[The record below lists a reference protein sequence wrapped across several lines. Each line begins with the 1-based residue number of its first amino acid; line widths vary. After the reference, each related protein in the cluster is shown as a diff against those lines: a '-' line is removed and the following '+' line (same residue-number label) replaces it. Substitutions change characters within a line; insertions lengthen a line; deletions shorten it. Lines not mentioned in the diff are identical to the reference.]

1 MNLKEMRERPV
12 QCLVRVTTNRSVDF
26 VEWLE
31 YHLALG
37 FDGITVF
44 DTGNRSWLD
53 GVCEKYGQKVTVAP
67 RNENWAKKSAIMSAY
82 VSRRHQPVWA
92 VIMDDNDFIWLD
104 VRTYRSI
111 KEVVLNTVPGA
122 EAISVFTK
130 YLSSEKPMID
140 RVGTQIDCFCHA
152 RPNPQGLV
160 APAAATPNQSL
171 TIVFIP
177 NNTCVPMANAVIPSS
192 PNWVDT
198 LRNRLTVDAYRN
210 YVASKNFEP
219 CVYPV
224 RCYRYE
230 LRSKVE
236 MEGRPGTKPVGYT
249 VLDMSMQDARK
260 LFMNI
265 PANPQT
271 ETLFAKDKEVVVEA
285 QAPHVPTEIEKI
297 VMEIPLPNGRIENLI
312 LRGETVDGIM
322 NAAVAKGYEDT
333 DEHRKAV
340 GQLVQEI
347 RDKIIESSDVYR
359 RVKDMLAVNTP
370 ENVMCEQLKIG
381 WVAMK
386 KVLKALPALDI
397 DEYDARK
404 ASEAAEAAALEQK
417 AADKIVANDDV
428 AALTAAFDE
437 TVNTNKMNAD
447 EQAILEEQE
456 NERKVKQKNRRKASR
471 KKKSEAA
478 AAAAAKQV
486 LDDSKDS
493 ETADAT
499 AELDFTLE
507 KVPELE
513 PDDSPRLP
521 VKDEYTLSKDAE
533 ETKEPEESTNLL
545 DEVDL
550 SAFMNK

>member
-12 QCLVRVTTNRSVDF
+12 QCLVRVTTNRSIDF
-26 VEWLE
+26 VEWIE

-44 DTGNRSWLD
+44 DTGNRSWLET
-53 GVCEKYGQKVTVAP
+53 VCEKYGQKVTVAP
-67 RNENWAKKSAIMSAY
+67 RNENWAKKSAILSAY
-82 VSRRHQPVWA
+82 VSRRSQPVWA

-111 KEVVLNTVPGA
+111 KEVVMGTVPGA
-122 EAISVFTK
+122 EAISIFTK

-177 NNTCVPMANAVIPSS
+177 NNTCVPMANAVIPRSL
-192 PNWVDT
+192 NWVDT
-198 LRNRLTVDAYRN
+198 LRNKLTVDAYRN

-236 MEGRPGTKPVGYT
+236 MEGRPGTKPVGYS
-249 VLDMSMQDARK
+249 VLDMTMQEARK
-260 LFMNI
+260 MFLNI
-265 PANPQT
+265 PVNQNT
-271 ETLFAKDKEVVVEA
+271 ETMFAKDKEIVVEA
-285 QAPHVPTEIEKI
+285 QAPHVPTEIEKT

-312 LRGETVDGIM
+312 LRGENADGVM
-322 NAAVAKGYEDT
+322 QAAVAKGYADT
-333 DEHRKAV
+333 DEHREAV

-359 RVKDMLAVNTP
+359 RVKEMLAVNTP
-370 ENVMCEQLKIG
+370 ENVMCAQVKIG

-386 KVLKALPALDI
+386 KVIKALPALDI

-404 ASEAAEAAALEQK
+404 AREADELDKIDKDAAE
-417 AADKIVANDDV
+417 KIVSNDDI
-428 AALTAAFDE
+428 AALTATFDE
-437 TVNTNKMNAD
+437 KVNSSKMNSE
-447 EQAILEEQE
+447 EQYRLEEQE
-456 NERKVKQKNRRKASR
+456 NERKAKQKARRKSS
-471 KKKSEAA
+471 KKKKAEAA
-478 AAAAAKQV
+478 AAEPV
-486 LDDSKDS
+486 LDESKNT
-493 ETADAT
+493 ETAEAA

-513 PDDSPRLP
+513 S
-521 VKDEYTLSKDAE
+521 AE
-533 ETKEPEESTNLL
+533 DKVSTTEEQEESTNLL